1 MIAAMD
7 RKQQKRAP
15 MTDLKSCLSKDG
27 YVNYKAI
34 FTVEELDLFAE
45 IGMLDQY
52 AFLEPRALRD
62 HLSRV
67 KTEQRKDKNNLD
79 TYFCEKE

>member
-1 MIAAMD
+1 MD
-7 RKQQKRAP
+7 RKRQKRAP

-45 IGMLDQY
+45 IGMLDHY
-52 AFLEPRALRD
+52 AFLEPSALHD
-62 HLSRV
+62 HLSKVRAE
-67 KTEQRKDKNNLD
+67 KQKEKKGSD